1 VNYGYRAFLIAY
13 EKGDGAIVMS
23 NSDNGETLI
32 QAIVRTIAFDYGWPD
47 YAPTTRIL
55 NATDP
60 KAFDRNIGAYRLPSG
75 GIVTFWRDGIHIEV
89 HQSGQPVFEIFPT
102 SELEYFYKTVDARW
116 VFSSDLLH
124 ATLFQNDQEQ
134 TAKRLDDPDG
144 KLAVEFSIAEQ
155 RRFKDQKAAAESAA
169 ALRRLITGLAS
180 GTPNYDEMAP
190 AYAAI
195 NRQQLPMLKASL
207 EKLGP
212 IQSIDFIR
220 VGAAAQDVYIV
231 KFEHGDREFSIL
243 LESDGRVHAAQF
255 SP

>member
-1 VNYGYRAFLIAY
+1 MLFMFLVEPPASAA
-13 EKGDGAIVMS
+13 EPGVEQRVWQVENELLPPVLVK
-23 NSDNGETLI
+23 GETPSKSTLSERMQALHVPGVSVAVIHRGKIEWARGFGVTKEAGAAVNSHTLFQAASISKVVATVMVMKLI
-32 QAIVRTIAFDYGWPD
+32 QAGKIDLGADANRYLKVWKIPSSSY
-47 YAPTTRIL
+47 
-55 NATDP
+55 TDE
-60 KAFDRNIGAYRLPSG
+60 RNVSVLDLVTHTSG
-75 GIVTFWRDGIHIEV
+75 
-89 HQSGQPVFEIFPT
+89 
-102 SELEYFYKTVDARW
+102 
-116 VFSSDLLH
+116 
-124 ATLFQNDQEQ
+124 
-134 TAKRLDDPDG
+134 
-144 KLAVEFSIAEQ
+144 
-155 RRFKDQKAAAESAA
+155 AA

-207 EKLGP
+207 EKLGS

-243 LESDGRVHAAQF
+243 LEPDGRVHAAQF